1 MGELHELT
9 RAVVR
14 GAAWADAVALVCADV
29 LEDVIA
35 GWADEVA
42 RLAAMTDPP
51 MWSDL
56 EPA

>member
-1 MGELHELT
+1 
-9 RAVVR
+9 
-14 GAAWADAVALVCADV
+14 VALVCADV